1 MQNVIIDCNKST
13 IKNSVLSLVIL
24 QNIFTYTRG
33 ISEFLI
39 KFSTWTGHQILIEND
54 KFNLAEKILQDP
66 LISWLSQI
74 EIILA
79 DSNQLWKLLINF
91 LISAGWQSQ
100 IWEVKGGSWIVAWK
114 TKGEWKFNF
123 DSENVQL
130 LACTRVFVTKNATI
144 LVINSL
150 LGAWW
155 C

>member
-91 LISAGWQSQ
+91 LISAGLTKSDMRGQRRILNCCLEDKRGMKIQFWQ
-100 IWEVKGGSWIVAWK
+100 WK
-114 TKGEWKFNF
+114 CSTSRLYQGICNEKCDNF
-123 DSENVQL
+123 GD
-130 LACTRVFVTKNATI
+130 
-144 LVINSL
+144 
-150 LGAWW
+150 
-155 C
+155 